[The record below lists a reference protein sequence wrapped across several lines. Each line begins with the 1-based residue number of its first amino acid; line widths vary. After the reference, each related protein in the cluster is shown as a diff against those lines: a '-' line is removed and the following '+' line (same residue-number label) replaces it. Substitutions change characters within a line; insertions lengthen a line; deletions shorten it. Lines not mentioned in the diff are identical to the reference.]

1 MAGLFGSLH
10 AWVLWAL
17 ALVAVGLLCLLNPI
31 VFAQFCLGLAVCS
44 TCLTSPCRPT
54 RPKPHSFTSIL
65 YVLTLVLGVRFGEAL
80 HPGPRATAK
89 SQDFCIG
96 CFNPSGLAGKAQVI
110 NQYLSHGDLWSIA
123 ETHLTTKSVSSFRR
137 GLRVTKSP
145 YRYLITGHPVPVRA
159 HSQTSGG
166 WKGVAALSKHPTRAL
181 PVTWDPD
188 ISASSRVLVTSTL
201 LNDMWITL
209 GTMYG
214 ESAGTWHPQH
224 LHHNDQLLRAV
235 ATQVCLYSTG
245 LRVVAGDFN
254 LKENDVAAF
263 QILESAGF
271 RDIQS
276 IASDRWGHAIQNTCK
291 CSTRVD
297 FMYISPEL
305 QTLLTAVDI
314 DATTW
319 PDHSVLHAW
328 FRGNVHAVPRF
339 VWKQPQ
345 EMKWPSFEF
354 DAIEPVPSGH
364 ATRRY
369 ADLWHDV
376 EKAASEASPVPL
388 PKASCGRAQTLAPK
402 KVVGQSH
409 APLKA
414 PRSGDLAPQFTGMSV
429 QHAHWYRQA
438 RRLQAY
444 VRFVRSRKPEADPC
458 HAANVWSAITRAKGF
473 DCGFAEW
480 WSTIEHSVH
489 EAPYECPRVPPDQ
502 PVAEAM
508 YASFVLV
515 FRQLEKKL
523 HATSRAT
530 AKAKRLAS
538 PQLIFQDIRG
548 LGMDSVDLLTQPL
561 QSKICY
567 VDADTQCLHL
577 DKACQ
582 WDQTKPIF
590 VDGKPL
596 NIVHYE
602 DTWVWVDQ
610 PVSDACGSQCT
621 LVRMIGAIEELFA
634 EFQQSWAA
642 RWQRHENVPM
652 SQWHDILAFAKRHA
666 RPVPCSSP
674 PLTLGC
680 LKQEIRRKKA
690 KTSKGLDGVTL
701 ADYRAMPDGVLQS
714 MCQFYSLAEA
724 TGEWP
729 AQLTAGRV
737 VSLAKTTQPR
747 TAADFRPI
755 TVLSIGYRLWSS
767 YHSRNIIAALD
778 EWLPPGLHGSRVG
791 SHAGQV
797 WHSMLLTIEESHD
810 CGIPLAGVV
819 GDIVKAF
826 NCLSRPVI
834 FELAGMLRLPMHVL
848 TAWAGCTMQMARH
861 FEVRQNLSPA
871 TMSVTGFAEGDGLS
885 VLAMILLDC
894 VLHWWMDEL
903 SPHCT
908 TLSFVDDWQLLIRD
922 PQYVQS
928 AMNRLEAFCAK
939 VDLQL
944 DKKKTYV
951 WCLSAEGRRQLK
963 QQGYRVEHGGRNLG
977 AHLQLT
983 LQHTNH
989 TLQTRVNA
997 LHDMWDRLR
1006 LSPCPYKIKVR
1017 ALTTAAWPR
1026 GLHGVASTG
1035 LGRSILQRLRS
1046 GAVRGLQADGAGCSP
1061 WIQLGLIEHP
1071 ACDPGY
1077 WSVMQTIRSVRDCA
1091 ALDFVQPVLT
1101 RLAWEGTDIPGNSIT
1116 QTLLSRLQVL
1126 GWSIRADGLLEDF
1139 LGPFCLFACTMAEI
1153 DFRAQLSWQGVVSQ
1167 QVAHRAGFKDLHL
1180 ADVQG
1185 TRQWIASQP
1194 TEDAGLC
1201 RKLLNGA
1208 HFTRDAQR
1216 YWQEEDGNMCQFCQ
1230 CTDSRYHRF
1239 WQCEA
1244 FEVHRANMDPHVWA
1258 MIPFLPEFLTS
1269 YGWGLR
1275 PACWKQYMQAL
1286 LHIQETPFDL
1296 THMYPP
1302 HDGWL
1307 DLFTDGSCHH
1317 PTHAGRLA
1325 SWAVVQ
1331 ASSHDVGTNPGSRVL
1346 AASPLQGLLQ
1356 SAYRAELR
1364 AVLEAVRIA
1373 HHSRLKVRIWCDC
1386 KGVVNRVRAIL
1397 RKQWKPTANCRH
1409 FDLWSQLCVLL
1420 GDGGPGMVVITKVA
1434 AHSDPQGCV
1443 SALESWCF
1451 LYNSLVDHAA
1461 RAAHVLRPQ
1470 SFWDLH
1476 HVFMRDFEFAGFI
1489 TQQVRTVQLSIS
1501 RAVVFHQQEV
1511 QTESHEPDEVREVI
1525 LPPRSKQ
1532 PIWRAPPE
1540 VTWIGRHLCQKYG
1553 ERLVLSVG
1561 RWFLQGLTEANRP
1574 PGWISFYQI
1583 YTDYMLCTGEGGPLH
1598 FETWIDPATR
1608 PAASMVGIS
1617 FKLRCRWFTHMLKEI
1632 AASWNL
1638 GLVHQ
1643 FVRPQS
1649 EFLLLHAACVWL
1661 PWSDFRLDRC
1671 EQWYG
1676 SCLTQPA
1683 RRDGRALLR
1692 LPVPAR
1698 DCEMPMVAMTH
1709 LEIR

>member
-1 MAGLFGSLH
+1 MSCP
-10 AWVLWAL
+10 V
-17 ALVAVGLLCLLNPI
+17 
-31 VFAQFCLGLAVCS
+31 VC
-44 TCLTSPCRPT
+44 T
-54 RPKPHSFTSIL
+54 RPHRFTSIL
-65 YVLTLVLGVRFGEAL
+65 YFLTLVVGVRFGEAS
-80 HPGPRATAK
+80 HPGPRSKVTPR
-89 SQDFCIG
+89 DFCIG

-137 GLRVTKSP
+137 GLRVAQSP

-181 PVTWDPD
+181 PVAWDPD

-201 LNDMWITL
+201 LHDMWVTM

-214 ESAGTWHPQH
+214 ESAGTWHPQY
-224 LHHNDQLLRAV
+224 LHHNDQLLHAV

-254 LKENDVAAF
+254 LKEHDVAAF

-276 IASDRWGHAIQNTCK
+276 IASDRWGHQIQNTCK

-305 QTLLTAVDI
+305 QTLLMSVEI
-314 DATTW
+314 DDTTW
-319 PDHSVLHAW
+319 PDHSVLQAR
-328 FRGNVHAVPRF
+328 FRGSVHDIPRF

-345 EMKWPSFEF
+345 ELSWPQFAF
-354 DAIEPVPSGH
+354 DPIEPVASGH

-369 ADLWHDV
+369 AAFWHEV
-376 EKAASEASPVPL
+376 ESAADAASKVPIPQASR
-388 PKASCGRAQTLAPK
+388 GRAQTMAPQ
-402 KVVGQSH
+402 KVVGQTH
-409 APLKA
+409 APMKA
-414 PRSGDLAPQFTGMSV
+414 PRAGDLAPNFTGMSV
-429 QHAHWYRQA
+429 QHAHWYKQA

-458 HAANVWSAITRAKGF
+458 HAANVWNAITRAKGF
-473 DCGFAEW
+473 DPGFSEW
-480 WSTIEHSVH
+480 WLTTEHSVH
-489 EAPYECPRVPPDQ
+489 GAPAECPRVPPNHI
-502 PVAEAM
+502 VAEAM
-508 YASFVLV
+508 YASFVLA
-515 FRQLEKKL
+515 FRHLEKKL

-548 LGMDSVDLLTQPL
+548 IGLDSVDLLTQPL

-567 VDADTQCLHL
+567 VDDDTQCLHL
-577 DKACQ
+577 DTACQ
-582 WDQTKPIF
+582 WDLTKPIF
-590 VDGKPL
+590 VNGQPL
-596 NIVHYE
+596 NIVHCE
-602 DTWVWVDQ
+602 DKWVWVDQ
-610 PVSDACGSQCT
+610 PVPDACGSLCT
-621 LVRMIGAIEELFA
+621 QVRMVGAIDELFA
-634 EFQQSWAA
+634 EFQSTWTA
-642 RWQRHENVPM
+642 RWQRHLNVPL

-666 RPVPCSSP
+666 RPVPCQSP
-674 PLTLGC
+674 SLNLPR
-680 LKQEIRRKKA
+680 LKHEIKRKKA

-701 ADYRAMPDGVLQS
+701 SDFRAMPDGVLQS
-714 MCQFYSLAEA
+714 MCSFYALAEA

-755 TVLSIGYRLWSS
+755 TVLSVGYRLWSS

-791 SHAGQV
+791 SHASQV
-797 WHSMLLTIEESHD
+797 WHSMLMTIEESHD
-810 CGIPLAGVV
+810 CGIPLSGVV

-834 FELAGMLRLPMHVL
+834 FELAGMMRLPMHVL
-848 TAWAGCTMQMARH
+848 TAWAGCTMQMARY
-861 FEVRQNLSPA
+861 FEVRQNFSPA

-908 TLSFVDDWQLLIRD
+908 TLSFVDDWQLLVKD
-922 PQYVQS
+922 PQFVKG
-928 AMNRLEAFCAK
+928 AMERLESFCAK

-963 QQGYRVEHGGRNLG
+963 QHGYRVEHGGRNLG

-989 TLQTRVNA
+989 TLQTRANS
-997 LHDMWDRLR
+997 LHDLWDRLR
-1006 LSPCPYKIKVR
+1006 LSPCPYKLKVR
-1017 ALTTAAWPR
+1017 ALTTAAWPK

-1035 LGRSILQRLRS
+1035 IGRNIIQRLRS
-1046 GAVRGLQADGAGCSP
+1046 GAVRGLQADGAGCNP

-1071 ACDPGY
+1071 SCDPGY
-1077 WSVMQTIRSVRDCA
+1077 WSVLQTIRSVRDCA

-1101 RLAWEGTDIPGNSIT
+1101 RLAWEGTNMPGNSIT
-1116 QTLLSRLQVL
+1116 QTLLTRIQVL
-1126 GWSIRADGLLEDF
+1126 GWSVRADGLIEDF
-1139 LGPFCLFACTMAEI
+1139 LGPFCLFECTMGEI
-1153 DFRAQLSWQGVVSQ
+1153 DFRAQLSWQAVVSQ
-1167 QVAHRAGFKDLHL
+1167 QVAHRQGFKDLHL

-1185 TRQWIASQP
+1185 TRKWLASQSP
-1194 TEDAGLC
+1194 EEAGLC

-1216 YWQEEDGNMCQFCQ
+1216 HWQEDDGNTCQFCS

-1244 FEVHRANMDPHVWA
+1244 FDSHRAHMDPNVWA

-1275 PACWKQYMQAL
+1275 PACWQKYLQAL
-1286 LHIQETPFDL
+1286 LNIVESPFDL
-1296 THMYPP
+1296 TLMHQPS
-1302 HDGWL
+1302 DEWL

-1331 ASSHDVGTNPGSRVL
+1331 ACSSNIDGHPLSKVL

-1356 SAYRAELR
+1356 SAYRAEIR

-1373 HHSRLKVRIWCDC
+1373 HHSRLKVRIWSDC
-1386 KGVVNRVRAIL
+1386 EGVVTRVRAL
-1397 RKQWKPTANCRH
+1397 LGKQWKPSVNSRH
-1409 FDLWSQLCVLL
+1409 FDLWSQLSGLL
-1420 GDGGPGMVVITKVA
+1420 NECGTGRVVITKVA
-1434 AHSDPQGCV
+1434 AHRDPEGCV

-1451 LYNSLVDHAA
+1451 LYNGLVDHAA
-1461 RAAHVLRPQ
+1461 RAAHLLRPQ
-1470 SFWDLH
+1470 SFWDIH
-1476 HVFMRDFEFAGFI
+1476 HRFMCDCDYAGFI
-1489 TQQVRTVQLSIS
+1489 THQIRAVQMSIS
-1501 RAVVFHQQEV
+1501 KAVVFHQQAA
-1511 QTESHEPDEVREVI
+1511 QTEGQVHEEARVDI
-1525 LPPRSKQ
+1525 APPRSNL
-1532 PIWRAPPE
+1532 PHWRGPPE
-1540 VTWIGRHLCQKYG
+1540 VTWVARQLCQKYG
-1553 ERLVLSVG
+1553 ERLVLSVA
-1561 RWFLQGLTEANRP
+1561 RWFLQGLQEANVA
-1574 PGWISFYQI
+1574 PGWISFYQL

-1598 FETWIDPATR
+1598 FETWVDPAMR
-1608 PAASMVGIS
+1608 PLVSVVGIS
-1617 FKLRCRWFTHMLKEI
+1617 FKLRCRWFTHMLKEL
-1632 AASWNL
+1632 AVSWNM
-1638 GLVHQ
+1638 GLAHQ

-1649 EFLLLHAACVWL
+1649 EFLLLHTACAWL
-1661 PWSDFRLDRC
+1661 PWSDDRLDRC
-1671 EQWYG
+1671 ERWYG

-1683 RRDGRALLR
+1683 RRDGRTLLR

-1698 DCEMPMVAMTH
+1698 DSEMPTVAMTH